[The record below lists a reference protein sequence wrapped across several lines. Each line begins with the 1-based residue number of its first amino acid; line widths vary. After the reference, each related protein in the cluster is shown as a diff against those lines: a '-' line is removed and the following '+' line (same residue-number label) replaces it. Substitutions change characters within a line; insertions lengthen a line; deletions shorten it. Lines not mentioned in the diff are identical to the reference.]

1 MIEYKYIILT
11 EKLLS
16 YGQKGG
22 AMLLH
27 CANVLIRVITFQVGG
42 HYE

>member
-22 AMLLH
+22 AMQKH
-27 CANVLIRVITFQVGG
+27 CANILIRIIFFSGWGTL
-42 HYE
+42 